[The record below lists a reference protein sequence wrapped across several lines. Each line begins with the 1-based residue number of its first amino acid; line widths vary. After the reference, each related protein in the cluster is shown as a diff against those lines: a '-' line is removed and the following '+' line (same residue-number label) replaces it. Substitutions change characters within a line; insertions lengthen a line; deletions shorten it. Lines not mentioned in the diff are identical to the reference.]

1 MSSDLI
7 DCQRT
12 VERMLTESRT
22 LAEVEDYIEH
32 CALDEMEKAGLWMLA
47 WAHQDQATQLRLA
60 KETLA
65 LLSSIQYAKPNKVR
79 SKGSAAAAT
88 ARQGGATRLGAHRI
102 SVTSPGF
109 SPRSKPNMECPRF
122 RGHLRALV
130 ERPGLRR

>member
-22 LAEVEDYIEH
+22 LAEVEEYVEH

-65 LLSSIQYAKPNKVR
+65 LVSSIQYAKPNKVR
-79 SKGSAAAAT
+79 SKRSAAAAT
-88 ARQGGATRLGAHRI
+88 DRQGGLPASGLIGK
-102 SVTSPGF
+102 SVTRPGF
-109 SPRSKPNMECPRF
+109 SPRSKPNS
-122 RGHLRALV
+122 LTTL
-130 ERPGLRR
+130 LQ

>member
-1 MSSDLI
+1 VSDLI

-22 LAEVEDYIEH
+22 LAEVEEYVEH

-65 LLSSIQYAKPNKVR
+65 LVSSMR
-79 SKGSAAAAT
+79 SSTKSGRKGAPP
-88 ARQGGATRLGAHRI
+88 RRPPGKGGYPPRGSSDKASRHRD
-102 SVTSPGF
+102 SHRDRSPT
-109 SPRSKPNMECPRF
+109 
-122 RGHLRALV
+122 V
-130 ERPGLRR
+130 

>member
-1 MSSDLI
+1 MSDLI

-22 LAEVEDYIEH
+22 LAEVEEYVEH

-65 LLSSIQYAKPNKVR
+65 LVSSMR
-79 SKGSAAAAT
+79 SPTKSGRKGAPP
-88 ARQGGATRLGAHRI
+88 RRPPGKGGLPA
-102 SVTSPGF
+102 S
-109 SPRSKPNMECPRF
+109 
-122 RGHLRALV
+122 
-130 ERPGLRR
+130 GLIG